1 MNAATRK
8 WLRPLAAVLVTA
20 VIGVGLT
27 AATPQ
32 SAVADTSVPGKP
44 ARTGSVGYDSMVV
57 AWTGVS
63 GALGYQVEWSQ
74 YKDFS
79 KWVHT
84 VDVTDPN
91 KTAALLT
98 GMGGNVT
105 YYFHVRTYDHANKVA
120 TSAFSSYGYS
130 TTKYSTSKKTS
141 AVSITNVSGT
151 SVEMNWVNIGGS
163 VSGYQLKASASGR
176 SPVYVST
183 TSTGVTM
190 KPLVK
195 STKYKIYVAAAETV
209 DANVV
214 FVPSGGPNSVRTGPF
229 NGGTYVT
236 TSSYPLA
243 APSDFAAKN
252 ATPTTVELTWTV
264 PTGTQA
270 TDRFRIDYGLDSAI
284 KEGATYQIV
293 DGPTSTTLANL
304 KTNTQYYVRIRVVAA
319 DGTIRSDR
327 SDYVL
332 AKTRIPYGTVTGKVN
347 GPTGTD
353 IVIAAF
359 KGSDF
364 INQVEVASDNTY
376 SIKLRPDTYRL
387 KAIYV
392 GQGNYT
398 SLWVWNGN
406 PGGRFIDESS
416 VITVAESSNT
426 NAPTVTLAKGGT
438 LSGTVKVA
446 GSGRAGVDVTVMSN
460 EANGGNEVAGM
471 ARTATGGSYK
481 VTGLPPGEYKV
492 RYRLTGYDIATKYIT
507 IDQSPNSI
515 SGFDV
520 TLYSH

>member
-1 MNAATRK
+1 VNAATRK

-57 AWTGVS
+57 AWTGV
-63 GALGYQVEWSQ
+63 
-74 YKDFS
+74 
-79 KWVHT
+79 
-84 VDVTDPN
+84 
-91 KTAALLT
+91 
-98 GMGGNVT
+98 
-105 YYFHVRTYDHANKVA
+105 NKVA

-141 AVSITNVSGT
+141 AVNITNVSGT

-163 VSGYQLKASASGR
+163 VSGYQLKASASGK

-209 DANVV
+209 DSSVV

-293 DGPTSTTLANL
+293 DGPSSTTLSNL